1 MPIKAGQLM
10 AAAPGQLRT
19 LISDGKRLR
28 VLWADGDGDGEP
40 SAHIIERC
48 HNTVKGH
55 PTWKVFCGEVD
66 NPLERDK
73 NEPPHYAYL
82 DDQACYLIWSSQK
95 YTKQELKEFWPF
107 DFDSSGKIKTG
118 RANRGRPAHVSR
130 PHTEYA
136 KAPLRGKNKTY
147 EFRGAPDWSSAPVK
161 EEEPSIGS
169 VEMEQDNTVSSA
181 PPNIAESPQVPVNT
195 TTPTPAI
202 SSVGDPMT
210 SPAHTFPT
218 RPDWGL
224 GNGRVPFAPSD
235 PTRYV
240 SGPIDGSLR
249 PVGMAH
255 KAVQGSP
262 YFEIP
267 AAAFRSRPRPRGG
280 DLGVTLGVVPT
291 RKTTETPTVARADK
305 AKVVKAMKKK
315 VPKTSVSKGRDG
327 LIQSLATGSL
337 DAGDGSTSA
346 KKVKMEDQQEE
357 HIPTDASSLE

>member
-1 MPIKAGQLM
+1 M

-19 LISDGKRLR
+19 MISDGKRPR
-28 VLWADGDGDGEP
+28 VLWVDGDGDGEP
-40 SAHIIERC
+40 SAHLIERC
-48 HNTVKGH
+48 QSTVKGH

-95 YTKQELKEFWPF
+95 YTKQEMKEFWPF

-118 RANRGRPAHVSR
+118 RPNRGRPAYVSR
-130 PHTEYA
+130 SHTEYA
-136 KAPLRGKNKTY
+136 KAPVRGKNKTY
-147 EFRGAPDWSSAPVK
+147 EFRGAPDWTSAPVK
-161 EEEPSIGS
+161 EEETSMGS

-181 PPNIAESPQVPVNT
+181 PQNIAESPQERLNT

-210 SPAHTFPT
+210 SPARTFPT

-240 SGPIDGSLR
+240 SGPVDGSLR

-280 DLGVTLGVVPT
+280 DLGGTLGVVPT
-291 RKTTETPTVARADK
+291 RKTSEVPTVIGGDK
-305 AKVVKAMKKK
+305 AKVVKPMRKK
-315 VPKTSVSKGRDG
+315 VPKTSALKSRAG
-327 LIQSLATGSL
+327 LMQSLTTGSL
-337 DAGDGSTSA
+337 GAGDGSTPA
-346 KKVKMEDQQEE
+346 KRVKMEDQQEE